1 MIRRPPR
8 STRTDTLFPYTTL
21 FRSSLEDHVNYAAEC
36 ILQVADGPVHLLGH
50 SFGGVIAAL
59 ACQRIRR
66 DGHDIA
72 SLALLATPSGGGRLY
87 AGRADAVFLN
97 GVQPFERSRSEE
109 RRGGKE
115 CVSTCR
121 SRVSPYH
128 KKKKK

>member
-1 MIRRPPR
+1 MR
-8 STRTDTLFPYTTL
+8 
-21 FRSSLEDHVNYAAEC
+21 
-36 ILQVADGPVHLLGH
+36 VADGPVQLLGH

-97 GVQPFERSRSEE
+97 GVQPFERSTLARWFGETPPPQWRPHIEYASRSLSSLSAEAIALAWRAVAELGRAARRE
-109 RRGGKE
+109 RV
-115 CVSTCR
+115 C
-121 SRVSPYH
+121 PYV
-128 KKKKK
+128 